1 MPKMTKKFWN
11 IMKNDEAKSA
21 DIVMYGTIG
30 SDEYWDDVCDKT
42 IKEEIGNLG
51 DVENINVHI
60 NSPGGSVFAAV
71 AIANTLKNHKA
82 KVTGFIDGLAA
93 SAATIITSACDVV
106 KMPKN
111 ALFMIHNPL
120 TWAYGNKQELE
131 KTGVLL
137 DKVKDSILETYLT
150 KAKDKTKEEL
160 SALMDE
166 EKWFNAE
173 EAKEYGFV
181 DEIVG
186 EVENLQNV
194 NNLLI
199 VNSLAFDISKFK
211 NFPGSNPT
219 EPVTEPVPE
228 PTQNTAT
235 NTGEMTVEKFKADYP
250 ELYENIVNSA
260 IQGERNRIEAIENLE
275 IAGFDDAVNT
285 AKFKEPLDAANL
297 ALKILNIKKEK
308 NKETL
313 KKIQNESQETTV
325 PVAPPKAEGETGTV
339 VGIPLNNI
347 LKYMNKKTGGTK

>member
-11 IMKNDEAKSA
+11 ITKNEEAKSA
-21 DIVMYGTIG
+21 DVVMYGTIG

-71 AIANTLKNHKA
+71 AIAYTLKNHKA
-82 KVTGFIDGLAA
+82 KVTAFIDGLAA

-111 ALFMIHNPL
+111 AMFMIHNPL

-131 KTGVLL
+131 KTGILL
-137 DKVKDSILETYLT
+137 DKVKDSILETYLA
-150 KAKDKTKEEL
+150 KAKGKTKEEL

-173 EAKEYGFV
+173 EYGFI
-181 DEIVG
+181 DEIVD

-211 NFPGSNPT
+211 NFPGFKPT
-219 EPVTEPVPE
+219 EPVTEPTPE

-235 NTGEMTVEKFKADYP
+235 NTEEMTVEKFKADYP
-250 ELYENIVNSA
+250 ELYKNIVNSA
-260 IQGERNRIEAIENLE
+260 VQGERNRIEAIENLE
-275 IAGFDDAVNT
+275 IAGFDDVVNT
-285 AKFKEPLDAANL
+285 AKFKEPVDAANL

-313 KKIQNESQETTV
+313 KNIQEESQATPV
-325 PVAPPKAEGETGTV
+325 PVAPRAEEGSGSV
-339 VGIPLNNI
+339 AGISVCNI

>member
-1 MPKMTKKFWN
+1 MPKMKTKFWN
-11 IMKNDEAKSA
+11 ITKNDDAKSA

-82 KVTGFIDGLAA
+82 KVTAFIDGLAA

-137 DKVKDSILETYLT
+137 DKVKDSILETYLA

-181 DEIVG
+181 DEIGG
-186 EVENLQNV
+186 EVEELENV

-199 VNSLAFDISKFK
+199 INSLAFDISKFK
-211 NFPGSNPT
+211 NFPGSKPA
-219 EPVTEPVPE
+219 EPAPE
-228 PTQNTAT
+228 ATQNTVT
-235 NTGEMTVEKFKADYP
+235 NTEEMTVEKFKATYP

-275 IAGFDDAVNT
+275 IVGFDDVVNM
-285 AKFKEPLDAANL
+285 AKFKEPVDAANL

-313 KKIQNESQETTV
+313 KNIQEESQATAV
-325 PVAPPKAEGETGTV
+325 PVVPKAEADETGTV
-339 VGIPLNNI
+339 VGIPVSNI
-347 LKYMNKKTGGTK
+347 LKYMNKKIGGTK

>member
-1 MPKMTKKFWN
+1 MTKKFWN
-11 IMKNDEAKSA
+11 ITKNDEAKSA

-30 SDEYWDDVCDKT
+30 SDEFWDDVCDKT

-82 KVTGFIDGLAA
+82 KVTAFIDGLAA
-93 SAATIITSACDVV
+93 SAATIITSACDIV

-111 ALFMIHNPL
+111 AMFMIHNPL

-131 KTGVLL
+131 KTGILL
-137 DKVKDSILETYLT
+137 DKVKDSILETYLA
-150 KAKDKTKEEL
+150 KAKGKTKEEL

-211 NFPGSNPT
+211 NFPGFKPA
-219 EPVTEPVPE
+219 EPVTE

-235 NTGEMTVEKFKADYP
+235 NTEEMTVEKFKADYP
-250 ELYENIVNSA
+250 ELYENIINSA

-275 IAGFDDAVNT
+275 IAGFDDVVNI
-285 AKFKEPLDAANL
+285 AKFKEPIDAANL

-308 NKETL
+308 NKETYTL
-313 KKIQNESQETTV
+313 MQKVSS
-325 PVAPPKAEGETGTV
+325 
-339 VGIPLNNI
+339 
-347 LKYMNKKTGGTK
+347 

>member
-1 MPKMTKKFWN
+1 MPKMKTKFWN
-11 IMKNDEAKSA
+11 IMKNEEENSA
-21 DIVMYGTIG
+21 DMILYGTIG
-30 SDEYWDDVCDKT
+30 SDEWWDDICDKT
-42 IKEEIGNLG
+42 FKEDIANLG
-51 DVENINVHI
+51 EVENINLHI

-82 KVTGFIDGLAA
+82 KVTAYIDGLAA

-131 KTGVLL
+131 KTGILL
-137 DKVKDSILETYLT
+137 DKVKDSILETYLA

-173 EAKEYGFV
+173 EAKEYGFI

-186 EVENLQNV
+186 EMERPQNV

-211 NFPGSNPT
+211 NFPNSRPAVSPKNIKD
-219 EPVTEPVPE
+219 
-228 PTQNTAT
+228 
-235 NTGEMTVEKFKADYP
+235 EMTVEKIKNSYP
-250 ELYENIVNSA
+250 EIYQEILNQGIISERKR
-260 IQGERNRIEAIENLE
+260 IQEIEDLDVAGYDE
-275 IAGFDDAVNT
+275 IINT
-285 AKFKEPLDAANL
+285 AKFNEPIDAANL
-297 ALKILNIKKEK
+297 ALKILNLKKLK
-308 NKETL
+308 NKNTL
-313 KKIQNESQETTV
+313 ENIITESQAIAI
-325 PVAPPKAEGETGTV
+325 PVAPLKDESSGAV
-339 VGIPLNNI
+339 AGISVTNI
-347 LKYMNKKTGGTK
+347 LKYMNKKTGGK

>member
-1 MPKMTKKFWN
+1 MPKMKTKFWN
-11 IMKNDEAKSA
+11 IMKNEEENSA
-21 DIVMYGTIG
+21 DMILYGTIG
-30 SDEYWDDVCDKT
+30 SDEWWDDICDKT
-42 IKEEIGNLG
+42 FKEDIANLG
-51 DVENINVHI
+51 EVENINLHI

-82 KVTGFIDGLAA
+82 KVTAYIDGLAA
-93 SAATIITSACDVV
+93 SAATIITSACDIV

-137 DKVKDSILETYLT
+137 DKVKDSILETYLAKT
-150 KAKDKTKEEL
+150 KDKTKEEL

-173 EAKEYGFV
+173 EAKEYGFI

-186 EVENLQNV
+186 EMEKPQNA

-211 NFPGSNPT
+211 NFPNSRPAISPKNIKD
-219 EPVTEPVPE
+219 
-228 PTQNTAT
+228 
-235 NTGEMTVEKFKADYP
+235 EMTIEKFKNSYP
-250 ELYENIVNSA
+250 EIYQEILNQGIISERKR
-260 IQGERNRIEAIENLE
+260 IQEIEDLDVASYDE
-275 IAGFDDAVNT
+275 IINT
-285 AKFKEPLDAANL
+285 AKFNEPINAANL

-313 KKIQNESQETTV
+313 RNIQEESRETPI
-325 PVAPPKAEGETGTV
+325 PVAPKDEGSSRTV
-339 VGIPLNNI
+339 IGIPVANI

>member
-1 MPKMTKKFWN
+1 MPKMKTKFWN
-11 IMKNDEAKSA
+11 IMKNEEENSA
-21 DIVMYGTIG
+21 DMILYGTIG
-30 SDEYWDDVCDKT
+30 SDEWWDDICDKT
-42 IKEEIGNLG
+42 FKEDIANLG
-51 DVENINVHI
+51 EVENINLHI

-82 KVTGFIDGLAA
+82 KVTAYIDGLAA

-131 KTGVLL
+131 KTGILL
-137 DKVKDSILETYLT
+137 DKVKDSILETYLA

-173 EAKEYGFV
+173 EAKEYGFI

-186 EVENLQNV
+186 EIEKPQNV

-211 NFPGSNPT
+211 NFPNSRPAVSPKNIKD
-219 EPVTEPVPE
+219 
-228 PTQNTAT
+228 
-235 NTGEMTVEKFKADYP
+235 EMTVEKFKNSYP
-250 ELYENIVNSA
+250 EIYQEILNQGIISERKR
-260 IQGERNRIEAIENLE
+260 IQEIEDLDVAGYDE
-275 IAGFDDAVNT
+275 IINT
-285 AKFKEPLDAANL
+285 AKFNEPIDAANL
-297 ALKILNIKKEK
+297 ALKILNLKKLK
-308 NKETL
+308 NKNTL
-313 KKIQNESQETTV
+313 ENIITESQATAI
-325 PVAPPKAEGETGTV
+325 PVAPLKDESSGAV
-339 VGIPLNNI
+339 AGISVTNI
-347 LKYMNKKTGGTK
+347 LKYMNKKTGGK

>member
-1 MPKMTKKFWN
+1 MPKIKTKFWN
-11 IMKNDEAKSA
+11 IMKNEEENSA
-21 DIVMYGTIG
+21 DMILYGTIG
-30 SDEYWDDVCDKT
+30 SDEWWDDICDKT
-42 IKEEIGNLG
+42 FKEDIANLG
-51 DVENINVHI
+51 EVENINLHI

-82 KVTGFIDGLAA
+82 KVTAYIDGLAA
-93 SAATIITSACDVV
+93 SAATIITSACDIV

-120 TWAYGNKQELE
+120 TWTYGNKQELE
-131 KTGVLL
+131 KTGILL
-137 DKVKDSILETYLT
+137 DKVKDSILETYLA

-173 EAKEYGFV
+173 EAKEYGFI

-186 EVENLQNV
+186 EMEKPQNV

-211 NFPGSNPT
+211 NFPNSRP
-219 EPVTEPVPE
+219 PVPPKYIE
-228 PTQNTAT
+228 D
-235 NTGEMTVEKFKADYP
+235 EMTIDKIKNSYP
-250 ELYENIVNSA
+250 EIYQEILNQGIISERKR
-260 IQGERNRIEAIENLE
+260 IQEIEDLDVAGYDE
-275 IAGFDDAVNT
+275 IINN
-285 AKFKEPLDAANL
+285 AKYNEPINAANL

-308 NKETL
+308 NKEAL
-313 KKIQNESQETTV
+313 RNIQEESRETPI
-325 PVAPPKAEGETGTV
+325 PVAPKDEGSSRTV
-339 VGIPLNNI
+339 IGIPVANI

>member
-11 IMKNDEAKSA
+11 ITKNEEAKSA
-21 DIVMYGTIG
+21 DIVMYGVIG
-30 SDEYWDDVCDKT
+30 SDEFWDDVCDKT

-51 DVENINVHI
+51 DVENINLYI

-82 KVTGFIDGLAA
+82 KVTAFIDGLAA

-111 ALFMIHNPL
+111 AMFMIHNPL

-131 KTGVLL
+131 KTGILL
-137 DKVKDSILETYLT
+137 DKVKDSILETYLA
-150 KAKDKTKEEL
+150 KAKGKTKEEL

-211 NFPGSNPT
+211 NFPGSKPT
-219 EPVTEPVPE
+219 EPVTEP
-228 PTQNTAT
+228 TQNTAT
-235 NTGEMTVEKFKADYP
+235 STATNTEEMTVEKFKADYP
-250 ELYENIVNSA
+250 KLYENIVNSA
-260 IQGERNRIEAIENLE
+260 VQEERNRIEAIENLE
-275 IAGFDDAVNT
+275 IAGFDDVINT
-285 AKFKEPLDAANL
+285 AKFKEPVDAANL

-313 KKIQNESQETTV
+313 KNIQEESQATTV
-325 PVAPPKAEGETGTV
+325 PVAPRAEEGSGSV
-339 VGIPLNNI
+339 VGIPVSNI

>member
-11 IMKNDEAKSA
+11 ITKNDEAKSA
-21 DIVMYGTIG
+21 DIVMYGSIG

-82 KVTGFIDGLAA
+82 KVTAYIDGLAA

-131 KTGVLL
+131 KTGILL
-137 DKVKDSILETYLT
+137 DKVKDNILETYLA

-173 EAKEYGFV
+173 EAKEYGFI

-186 EVENLQNV
+186 EMEKPQNV

-211 NFPGSNPT
+211 NFPNSRPAISPKNIKD
-219 EPVTEPVPE
+219 
-228 PTQNTAT
+228 
-235 NTGEMTVEKFKADYP
+235 EMTVEKFKNSYP
-250 ELYENIVNSA
+250 EIYQEILNQGIISERKR
-260 IQGERNRIEAIENLE
+260 IQEIEDLDVAGYDE
-275 IAGFDDAVNT
+275 IINT
-285 AKFKEPLDAANL
+285 AKFNEPIDAANL
-297 ALKILNIKKEK
+297 ALKILNLKKLK
-308 NKETL
+308 NKNTL
-313 KKIQNESQETTV
+313 ENIITESQATAI
-325 PVAPPKAEGETGTV
+325 PVAPLKDESSGAV
-339 VGIPLNNI
+339 AGISVTNI

>member
-1 MPKMTKKFWN
+1 MPKMKTKFWN
-11 IMKNDEAKSA
+11 IMKNEEENSA
-21 DIVMYGTIG
+21 DMILYGTIG
-30 SDEYWDDVCDKT
+30 SDEWWDDICDKT
-42 IKEEIGNLG
+42 FKEDIANLG
-51 DVENINVHI
+51 EVENINLHI

-82 KVTGFIDGLAA
+82 KVTAYIDGLAA

-131 KTGVLL
+131 KTGILL
-137 DKVKDSILETYLT
+137 DKVKDSILETYLA

-173 EAKEYGFV
+173 EAKEYGFI

-186 EVENLQNV
+186 EMERPQNV

-211 NFPGSNPT
+211 NFPNSRPAVSPKNIKD
-219 EPVTEPVPE
+219 
-228 PTQNTAT
+228 
-235 NTGEMTVEKFKADYP
+235 EMTVEKFKNSYP
-250 ELYENIVNSA
+250 EIYQEILNQGIISERKR
-260 IQGERNRIEAIENLE
+260 IQEIEDLDVAGYDE
-275 IAGFDDAVNT
+275 IINT
-285 AKFKEPLDAANL
+285 AKFNEPIDAANL
-297 ALKILNIKKEK
+297 ALKILNLKKLK
-308 NKETL
+308 NKNTL
-313 KKIQNESQETTV
+313 ENIITESQAIAI
-325 PVAPPKAEGETGTV
+325 PVAPLKDESSGAV
-339 VGIPLNNI
+339 AGISVTNI
-347 LKYMNKKTGGTK
+347 LKYMNKKKGGK

>member
-1 MPKMTKKFWN
+1 MPKMKTKFWN
-11 IMKNDEAKSA
+11 IMKNEEENSA
-21 DIVMYGTIG
+21 DMILYGTIG
-30 SDEYWDDVCDKT
+30 SDEWWDDICDKT
-42 IKEEIGNLG
+42 FKEDIANLG
-51 DVENINVHI
+51 EVENINLHI

-82 KVTGFIDGLAA
+82 KVTAYIDGLAA

-131 KTGVLL
+131 KTGILL
-137 DKVKDSILETYLT
+137 DKVKDSILETYLA

-173 EAKEYGFV
+173 EAKEYGFI

-186 EVENLQNV
+186 EMEKPQNV

-211 NFPGSNPT
+211 NFPNSRPAVSPKNIKD
-219 EPVTEPVPE
+219 
-228 PTQNTAT
+228 
-235 NTGEMTVEKFKADYP
+235 EMTVEKFK
-250 ELYENIVNSA
+250 NSY
-260 IQGERNRIEAIENLE
+260 LE
-275 IAGFDDAVNT
+275 IYQEILNQGIISERKRIQEIEDLDVAGYDEIINT
-285 AKFKEPLDAANL
+285 AKFNEPIDAANL
-297 ALKILNIKKEK
+297 ALKILNLKKLK
-308 NKETL
+308 NKNTL
-313 KKIQNESQETTV
+313 ENIITESQATAI
-325 PVAPPKAEGETGTV
+325 PVAPLKDESSGAV
-339 VGIPLNNI
+339 AGISVTNI
-347 LKYMNKKTGGTK
+347 LKYMNKKTGGK

>member
-11 IMKNDEAKSA
+11 ITKNEEAKSA
-21 DIVMYGTIG
+21 DIVMYGSIG

-82 KVTGFIDGLAA
+82 KVTAFIDGLAA

-120 TWAYGNKQELE
+120 TWTYGNKQELE

-137 DKVKDSILETYLT
+137 DKVKDSILETYLA

-173 EAKEYGFV
+173 EAKEYGFI
-181 DEIVG
+181 DEIVD
-186 EVENLQNV
+186 EVENLQKV
-194 NNLLI
+194 NNLLV

-211 NFPGSNPT
+211 NFPGSKLT
-219 EPVTEPVPE
+219 EPVTEP
-228 PTQNTAT
+228 TQNTAA

-250 ELYENIVNSA
+250 ELYENIINSA
-260 IQGERNRIEAIENLE
+260 VQEERNRIEAIENLE
-275 IAGFDDAVNT
+275 IVGFDDVVNT
-285 AKFKEPLDAANL
+285 AKFKEPVDAANL

-313 KKIQNESQETTV
+313 KNIQEESQATTV
-325 PVAPPKAEGETGTV
+325 PAAPRAEDGSGSV
-339 VGIPLNNI
+339 VGIPVSNI

>member
-1 MPKMTKKFWN
+1 MPKMKTKFWN
-11 IMKNDEAKSA
+11 IMKNEEENSA
-21 DIVMYGTIG
+21 DMILYGTIG
-30 SDEYWDDVCDKT
+30 SDEWWDDICDKT
-42 IKEEIGNLG
+42 FKEDIANLG
-51 DVENINVHI
+51 EVENINLHI

-82 KVTGFIDGLAA
+82 KVTAYIDGLAA

-131 KTGVLL
+131 KTGILL
-137 DKVKDSILETYLT
+137 DKVKDSILETYLA

-173 EAKEYGFV
+173 EAKEYGFI

-186 EVENLQNV
+186 EMERPQNV

-211 NFPGSNPT
+211 NFPNSRPAVSPKNIKD
-219 EPVTEPVPE
+219 
-228 PTQNTAT
+228 
-235 NTGEMTVEKFKADYP
+235 EMTVEKFKNSYP
-250 ELYENIVNSA
+250 EIYQEILNQGIISERKR
-260 IQGERNRIEAIENLE
+260 IQEIEDLDVAGYNE
-275 IAGFDDAVNT
+275 IINT
-285 AKFKEPLDAANL
+285 AKFNEPIDAANL
-297 ALKILNIKKEK
+297 ALKILNLKKLK
-308 NKETL
+308 NKNTL
-313 KKIQNESQETTV
+313 ENIITESQSTAI
-325 PVAPPKAEGETGTV
+325 PVALLKDESSGAV
-339 VGIPLNNI
+339 AGISVTNI
-347 LKYMNKKTGGTK
+347 LKYMNKKTGGK

>member
-1 MPKMTKKFWN
+1 MPKMKTKFWN
-11 IMKNDEAKSA
+11 IMKNEEENSA
-21 DIVMYGTIG
+21 DMILYGTIG
-30 SDEYWDDVCDKT
+30 SDEWWDDICDKT
-42 IKEEIGNLG
+42 FKGE
-51 DVENINVHI
+51 VENINLHI

-82 KVTGFIDGLAA
+82 KVTAYIDGLAA

-131 KTGVLL
+131 KTGILL
-137 DKVKDSILETYLT
+137 DKVKDSILETYLA

-173 EAKEYGFV
+173 EAKEYGFI

-186 EVENLQNV
+186 EMERPQNV

-211 NFPGSNPT
+211 NFPNSRPAVSPKNIKD
-219 EPVTEPVPE
+219 
-228 PTQNTAT
+228 
-235 NTGEMTVEKFKADYP
+235 EMTVEKFKNSYP
-250 ELYENIVNSA
+250 EIYQEILNQGIISERKR
-260 IQGERNRIEAIENLE
+260 IQEIEDLDVAGYNE
-275 IAGFDDAVNT
+275 IINT
-285 AKFKEPLDAANL
+285 AKFNEPIDAANL
-297 ALKILNIKKEK
+297 ALKILNLKKLK
-308 NKETL
+308 NKNTL
-313 KKIQNESQETTV
+313 E
-325 PVAPPKAEGETGTV
+325 
-339 VGIPLNNI
+339 NI
-347 LKYMNKKTGGTK
+347 ITEIKWNRA

>member
-11 IMKNDEAKSA
+11 ITKNDEAKSA
-21 DIVMYGTIG
+21 DIVMYGAIG
-30 SDEYWDDVCDKT
+30 SDEFWDDVCDKT
-42 IKEEIGNLG
+42 IKEEIRNLG
-51 DVENINVHI
+51 DVENINLHI

-82 KVTGFIDGLAA
+82 KVTAFIDGLAA

-137 DKVKDSILETYLT
+137 DKVKDSILETYLA

-181 DEIVG
+181 DEIVE

-199 VNSLAFDISKFK
+199 VNNLAFDISKFK
-211 NFPGSNPT
+211 NFPNRR
-219 EPVTEPVPE
+219 PVVPAKDIKE
-228 PTQNTAT
+228 D
-235 NTGEMTVEKFKADYP
+235 MSVEKFKNSYP
-250 ELYENIVNSA
+250 EIYQEIVEQTINSERKRIQEIDNLDLVGYEEIVN
-260 IQGERNRIEAIENLE
+260 N
-275 IAGFDDAVNT
+275 

-313 KKIQNESQETTV
+313 KKIQNESQATAV
-325 PVAPPKAEGETGTV
+325 PVAPKAEAGETGTV
-339 VGIPLNNI
+339 VGIPVSNI
-347 LKYMNKKTGGTK
+347 LKYMNNKTGGTK

>member
-1 MPKMTKKFWN
+1 MPKMKTKFWN
-11 IMKNDEAKSA
+11 IMKNEEENSA
-21 DIVMYGTIG
+21 DMILYGTIG
-30 SDEYWDDVCDKT
+30 SDEWWDDICDKT
-42 IKEEIGNLG
+42 FKEDIANLG
-51 DVENINVHI
+51 EVENINLHI

-82 KVTGFIDGLAA
+82 KVTAYIDGLAA

-131 KTGVLL
+131 KTGILL
-137 DKVKDSILETYLT
+137 DKVKDSILETYLA

-173 EAKEYGFV
+173 EAKEYGFI

-186 EVENLQNV
+186 EMEKPQNV

-211 NFPGSNPT
+211 NFPNSRPAVSPKNI
-219 EPVTEPVPE
+219 
-228 PTQNTAT
+228 ND
-235 NTGEMTVEKFKADYP
+235 EMTVEKFINSYP
-250 ELYENIVNSA
+250 EIYQEILNQGIISERKR
-260 IQGERNRIEAIENLE
+260 IQEIEDLDVAGYDE
-275 IAGFDDAVNT
+275 IINT
-285 AKFKEPLDAANL
+285 AKFNEPIDAANL
-297 ALKILNIKKEK
+297 ALKILNLKKLK
-308 NKETL
+308 NKNTL
-313 KKIQNESQETTV
+313 ENIITESQATAI
-325 PVAPPKAEGETGTV
+325 PVAPLKDESSGAV
-339 VGIPLNNI
+339 AGISVTNI
-347 LKYMNKKTGGTK
+347 LKYMNKKTGGK

>member
-1 MPKMTKKFWN
+1 
-11 IMKNDEAKSA
+11 
-21 DIVMYGTIG
+21 
-30 SDEYWDDVCDKT
+30 
-42 IKEEIGNLG
+42 
-51 DVENINVHI
+51 
-60 NSPGGSVFAAV
+60 
-71 AIANTLKNHKA
+71 
-82 KVTGFIDGLAA
+82 
-93 SAATIITSACDVV
+93 
-106 KMPKN
+106 
-111 ALFMIHNPL
+111 
-120 TWAYGNKQELE
+120 
-131 KTGVLL
+131 
-137 DKVKDSILETYLT
+137 
-150 KAKDKTKEEL
+150 
-160 SALMDE
+160 MDE

-173 EAKEYGFV
+173 EAKEYGFI

-186 EVENLQNV
+186 EMEKPQNV

-235 NTGEMTVEKFKADYP
+235 NTEEMTVEKFKATYP

-275 IAGFDDAVNT
+275 IAGFDDVVST
-285 AKFKEPLDAANL
+285 AKFKEPVDAANL

-313 KKIQNESQETTV
+313 KNIQEESQATAV
-325 PVAPPKAEGETGTV
+325 PVAPKAEAGETGTV

>member
-1 MPKMTKKFWN
+1 
-11 IMKNDEAKSA
+11 MKNKEENSA
-21 DIVMYGTIG
+21 DMILYGTIG
-30 SDEYWDDVCDKT
+30 SDEWWDDICDKT
-42 IKEEIGNLG
+42 FKEDIANLG
-51 DVENINVHI
+51 EVENINLHI

-82 KVTGFIDGLAA
+82 KVTAYIDGLAA

-131 KTGVLL
+131 KTGILL
-137 DKVKDSILETYLT
+137 DKVKDSILETYLA

-173 EAKEYGFV
+173 EAKEYGFI

-186 EVENLQNV
+186 EMERPQNV

-211 NFPGSNPT
+211 NFPNSRPAVSPKNIKD
-219 EPVTEPVPE
+219 
-228 PTQNTAT
+228 
-235 NTGEMTVEKFKADYP
+235 EMTVEKFKNSYP
-250 ELYENIVNSA
+250 EIYQEILNQGIISERKR
-260 IQGERNRIEAIENLE
+260 IQEIEDLDVAGYNE
-275 IAGFDDAVNT
+275 IINT
-285 AKFKEPLDAANL
+285 AKFNEPIDAANL
-297 ALKILNIKKEK
+297 ALKILNLKKLK
-308 NKETL
+308 NKNTL
-313 KKIQNESQETTV
+313 ENIITESQATAI
-325 PVAPPKAEGETGTV
+325 PVAPLKDESSGAV
-339 VGIPLNNI
+339 AGISVTNI
-347 LKYMNKKTGGTK
+347 LKYMNKKTGGK

>member
-1 MPKMTKKFWN
+1 MPKMKTKFWN
-11 IMKNDEAKSA
+11 IMKNEEENSA
-21 DIVMYGTIG
+21 DMILYGTIG
-30 SDEYWDDVCDKT
+30 SDEWWDDICDKT
-42 IKEEIGNLG
+42 FKEDITNLG
-51 DVENINVHI
+51 EVENINLHI

-82 KVTGFIDGLAA
+82 KVTAFIDGLAA

-131 KTGVLL
+131 KTGILL
-137 DKVKDSILETYLT
+137 DKVKDSILETYLA
-150 KAKDKTKEEL
+150 KAKNKTKEEL

-173 EAKEYGFV
+173 EAKDYGFI

-186 EVENLQNV
+186 EMEKPQNV

-211 NFPGSNPT
+211 NFPNRRPA
-219 EPVTEPVPE
+219 VPAKNIKE
-228 PTQNTAT
+228 D
-235 NTGEMTVEKFKADYP
+235 MTVEKFKNSYP
-250 ELYENIVNSA
+250 EIYQEIVEQT
-260 IQGERNRIEAIENLE
+260 INLE
-275 IAGFDDAVNT
+275 RKRIQEIDNLDLVGYEEILNN
-285 AKFKEPLDAANL
+285 AKFNEPIDAANL
-297 ALKILNIKKEK
+297 ALKILN
-308 NKETL
+308 L
-313 KKIQNESQETTV
+313 KKLNNKATLENIINESQTTTV
-325 PVAPPKAEGETGTV
+325 PVSPRQEENFGAVA
-339 VGIPLNNI
+339 GISVNNI

>member
-1 MPKMTKKFWN
+1 MPKMKTKFWN
-11 IMKNDEAKSA
+11 IMKNEEENSVDM
-21 DIVMYGTIG
+21 ILYGTIG
-30 SDEYWDDVCDKT
+30 SDEWWDDICDKT
-42 IKEEIGNLG
+42 FKEDITNLG
-51 DVENINVHI
+51 EAENINLHI

-82 KVTGFIDGLAA
+82 KVTAFIDGLAA

-137 DKVKDSILETYLT
+137 DKVKDSILETYLA
-150 KAKDKTKEEL
+150 KAKNKTKEEL

-173 EAKEYGFV
+173 EAKEYGFI
-181 DEIVG
+181 DEIVE

-211 NFPGSNPT
+211 NFPNRRPA
-219 EPVTEPVPE
+219 VPAKDIKE
-228 PTQNTAT
+228 
-235 NTGEMTVEKFKADYP
+235 EMTVEKFKATYP
-250 ELYENIVNSA
+250 KLYENIVNQA

-275 IAGFDDAVNT
+275 IAGFDDVVNT

-313 KKIQNESQETTV
+313 KKIQNESQETIV
-325 PVAPPKAEGETGTV
+325 PVAPPKVEGGTV

>member
-1 MPKMTKKFWN
+1 MPKMKTKFWN
-11 IMKNDEAKSA
+11 IMKNEEENSA
-21 DIVMYGTIG
+21 DMILYGTIG
-30 SDEYWDDVCDKT
+30 SDEWWDDICDKT
-42 IKEEIGNLG
+42 FKEDIANLVE
-51 DVENINVHI
+51 VENINLHI

-82 KVTGFIDGLAA
+82 KVTAYIDGLAA

-131 KTGVLL
+131 KTGILL
-137 DKVKDSILETYLT
+137 DKVKDSILETYLA

-173 EAKEYGFV
+173 EAKEYGFI

-186 EVENLQNV
+186 EMERPQNV

-211 NFPGSNPT
+211 NFPNSRPAVSPKNIKD
-219 EPVTEPVPE
+219 
-228 PTQNTAT
+228 
-235 NTGEMTVEKFKADYP
+235 EMTVEKFKNSYP
-250 ELYENIVNSA
+250 EIYQEILNQGIISERKR
-260 IQGERNRIEAIENLE
+260 IQEIEDLDVAGYDE
-275 IAGFDDAVNT
+275 IINT
-285 AKFKEPLDAANL
+285 AKFNEPIDAANL
-297 ALKILNIKKEK
+297 ALKILNLKKLK
-308 NKETL
+308 NKNTL
-313 KKIQNESQETTV
+313 ENIITESQAIAI
-325 PVAPPKAEGETGTV
+325 PVAPLKDESSGAV
-339 VGIPLNNI
+339 AGISVTNI
-347 LKYMNKKTGGTK
+347 LKYMNKKTGGK

>member
-1 MPKMTKKFWN
+1 MPKMKTKFWN
-11 IMKNDEAKSA
+11 IMKNEEENSA
-21 DIVMYGTIG
+21 DMILYGTIG
-30 SDEYWDDVCDKT
+30 SDEWWDDICDKT
-42 IKEEIGNLG
+42 FKEDIANLG
-51 DVENINVHI
+51 EVENIHLHI

-82 KVTGFIDGLAA
+82 KVTAYIDGLAA

-131 KTGVLL
+131 KTGILL
-137 DKVKDSILETYLT
+137 DKVKDSILETYLA

-173 EAKEYGFV
+173 EAKEYGFI

-186 EVENLQNV
+186 EMERPQNV

-211 NFPGSNPT
+211 NFPNSRPAVSPKNIKD
-219 EPVTEPVPE
+219 
-228 PTQNTAT
+228 
-235 NTGEMTVEKFKADYP
+235 EMTVEKFKNSYP
-250 ELYENIVNSA
+250 EIYQEILNQGIISERKRIQEIEDLDVAGYDEIINI
-260 IQGERNRIEAIENLE
+260 
-275 IAGFDDAVNT
+275 
-285 AKFKEPLDAANL
+285 AKFNEPIDAANL
-297 ALKILNIKKEK
+297 ALKILNLKKLK
-308 NKETL
+308 NKNTL
-313 KKIQNESQETTV
+313 ENIITESQAIAI
-325 PVAPPKAEGETGTV
+325 PVAPLKDESSGAV
-339 VGIPLNNI
+339 AGISVTNI
-347 LKYMNKKTGGTK
+347 LKYMNKKTGGK

>member
-1 MPKMTKKFWN
+1 
-11 IMKNDEAKSA
+11 MKNEEENSA
-21 DIVMYGTIG
+21 DMILYGTIG
-30 SDEYWDDVCDKT
+30 SDEWWDDICDKT
-42 IKEEIGNLG
+42 FKEDIANLG
-51 DVENINVHI
+51 EVENINLHI

-82 KVTGFIDGLAA
+82 KVTAYIDGLAA

-131 KTGVLL
+131 KTGILL
-137 DKVKDSILETYLT
+137 DKVKDSILETYLA

-173 EAKEYGFV
+173 EAKEYGFI

-186 EVENLQNV
+186 EMERPQNV

-211 NFPGSNPT
+211 NFPNSRPAVSPKNIKD
-219 EPVTEPVPE
+219 
-228 PTQNTAT
+228 
-235 NTGEMTVEKFKADYP
+235 EMTVEKFKNSYP
-250 ELYENIVNSA
+250 EIYQEILNQGIISERKR
-260 IQGERNRIEAIENLE
+260 IQEIEDLDVAGYNE
-275 IAGFDDAVNT
+275 IINT
-285 AKFKEPLDAANL
+285 AKFNEPIDAANL
-297 ALKILNIKKEK
+297 ALKILNLKKLK
-308 NKETL
+308 NKNTL
-313 KKIQNESQETTV
+313 ENIITESQATAI
-325 PVAPPKAEGETGTV
+325 PVAPLKDESSGAV
-339 VGIPLNNI
+339 AGISITNI
-347 LKYMNKKTGGTK
+347 LKYMNKKTGGK

>member
-1 MPKMTKKFWN
+1 MPKMKTKFWN
-11 IMKNDEAKSA
+11 IMKNEQENSA
-21 DIVMYGTIG
+21 DMILYGTIG
-30 SDEYWDDVCDKT
+30 SDEWWDDICDKT
-42 IKEEIGNLG
+42 FKEDIANLG
-51 DVENINVHI
+51 EVENINLHI

-82 KVTGFIDGLAA
+82 KVTAYIDGLAA

-131 KTGVLL
+131 KTGILL
-137 DKVKDSILETYLT
+137 DKVKDSILETYLA

-173 EAKEYGFV
+173 EAKEYGFI

-186 EVENLQNV
+186 EMERPQNV

-211 NFPGSNPT
+211 NFPNSRPAVSPKNIKD
-219 EPVTEPVPE
+219 
-228 PTQNTAT
+228 
-235 NTGEMTVEKFKADYP
+235 EMTVEKFKNSYP
-250 ELYENIVNSA
+250 EIYQEILNQGIISERKR
-260 IQGERNRIEAIENLE
+260 IQEIEDLDVAGYDE
-275 IAGFDDAVNT
+275 IINT
-285 AKFKEPLDAANL
+285 AKFNEPIDAANL
-297 ALKILNIKKEK
+297 ALKILNLKKLK
-308 NKETL
+308 NKNTL
-313 KKIQNESQETTV
+313 ENIITESQAIAI
-325 PVAPPKAEGETGTV
+325 PVAPLKDESSGAV
-339 VGIPLNNI
+339 AGISVTNI
-347 LKYMNKKTGGTK
+347 LKYMNKKTGGK

>member
-1 MPKMTKKFWN
+1 
-11 IMKNDEAKSA
+11 MKNEEENSA
-21 DIVMYGTIG
+21 DMILYGTIG
-30 SDEYWDDVCDKT
+30 SDEWWDDICDKT
-42 IKEEIGNLG
+42 FKEDIANLG
-51 DVENINVHI
+51 EVENINLHI

-82 KVTGFIDGLAA
+82 KVTAYIDGLAA

-131 KTGVLL
+131 KTGILL
-137 DKVKDSILETYLT
+137 DKVKDSILETYLA

-160 SALMDE
+160 SVLMDE

-173 EAKEYGFV
+173 EAKEYGFI

-186 EVENLQNV
+186 EMEKPQNV

-211 NFPGSNPT
+211 NFPNSRPAISPKNIKD
-219 EPVTEPVPE
+219 
-228 PTQNTAT
+228 
-235 NTGEMTVEKFKADYP
+235 EMTVEKFKNSYP
-250 ELYENIVNSA
+250 EIYQEILNQGIISERKR
-260 IQGERNRIEAIENLE
+260 IQEIEDLDVAGYDE
-275 IAGFDDAVNT
+275 IINT
-285 AKFKEPLDAANL
+285 AKFNEPIDAANL
-297 ALKILNIKKEK
+297 ALKILNLKKLK
-308 NKETL
+308 NKNTL
-313 KKIQNESQETTV
+313 ENIITESQATAI
-325 PVAPPKAEGETGTV
+325 PVAPLKDESSGAV
-339 VGIPLNNI
+339 AGISVTNI

>member
-11 IMKNDEAKSA
+11 ITKNEEAKSA
-21 DIVMYGTIG
+21 DIVMYGSIG

-82 KVTGFIDGLAA
+82 KVTAFIDGLAA

-131 KTGVLL
+131 KTGILL
-137 DKVKDSILETYLT
+137 DKVKDSILETYLAKT
-150 KAKDKTKEEL
+150 KDKTKEEL
-160 SALMDE
+160 SALMDK

-181 DEIVG
+181 DEIAG

-211 NFPGSNPT
+211 NFPRFKTT
-219 EPVTEPVPE
+219 EPVTKPTSE
-228 PTQNTAT
+228 PTQNIAT
-235 NTGEMTVEKFKADYP
+235 NTEEMTLEKFKADYP

-260 IQGERNRIEAIENLE
+260 VHGERNRIEAIENLE
-275 IAGFDDAVNT
+275 IAGFDDVVNT
-285 AKFKEPLDAANL
+285 AKFKEPVDAANL
-297 ALKILNIKKEK
+297 ALKFLNIKKEK

-313 KKIQNESQETTV
+313 KKIQNESQATPV
-325 PVAPPKAEGETGTV
+325 PVASRAEEVSGSV
-339 VGIPLNNI
+339 VGIPVSNI

>member
-1 MPKMTKKFWN
+1 MPKMKTKFWN
-11 IMKNDEAKSA
+11 ITKNEETKSA
-21 DIVMYGTIG
+21 DIDMYGTIG

-51 DVENINVHI
+51 DVENINLYI

-82 KVTGFIDGLAA
+82 KVTAYIDGLAA

-131 KTGVLL
+131 KTGILL
-137 DKVKDSILETYLT
+137 DKVKDSILETYLA
-150 KAKDKTKEEL
+150 KSKDKTKEEL

-173 EAKEYGFV
+173 EAKEYGFI

-211 NFPGSNPT
+211 NFPSSKPT
-219 EPVTEPVPE
+219 EPVTEP
-228 PTQNTAT
+228 TQNIVT
-235 NTGEMTVEKFKADYP
+235 NAEEMTVEKFKADYP

-275 IAGFDDAVNT
+275 IAGFDDVVNT
-285 AKFKEPLDAANL
+285 AKFKEPVDAANL

-313 KKIQNESQETTV
+313 KNIQDESQATPV
-325 PVAPPKAEGETGTV
+325 PVAPRAEEGSGSV
-339 VGIPLNNI
+339 VGIPVCNI

>member
-1 MPKMTKKFWN
+1 MPKMKKKFWN
-11 IMKNDEAKSA
+11 IMKNEEENSA
-21 DIVMYGTIG
+21 DMILYGIIG
-30 SDEYWDDVCDKT
+30 SDEGWDDICDKT
-42 IKEEIGNLG
+42 FKEDITNLG
-51 DVENINVHI
+51 EVENINLHI

-82 KVTGFIDGLAA
+82 KIIAFIDGLAA

-120 TWAYGNKQELE
+120 TWAYGDKQKLE
-131 KTGVLL
+131 KTGILL
-137 DKVKDSILETYLT
+137 DKVKDSILETYLA

-173 EAKEYGFV
+173 EAKEFGFI

-186 EVENLQNV
+186 EMEKPQNV

-211 NFPGSNPT
+211 NFPTS
-219 EPVTEPVPE
+219 EPAITAEPI
-228 PTQNTAT
+228 QNTVT
-235 NTGEMTVEKFKADYP
+235 NTVEEMTVEKFKASYP
-250 ELYENIVNSA
+250 ELYENIVNQV

-275 IAGFDDAVNT
+275 VVGFDDIVNE
-285 AKFKEPLDAANL
+285 AKFKEPIDAANL

-308 NKETL
+308 NKKTL
-313 KKIQNESQETTV
+313 ENIQNDSQATTI
-325 PVAPPKAEGETGTV
+325 PVTPRVEEGSGTV
-339 VGIPLNNI
+339 VGIPVNNI
-347 LKYMNKKTGGTK
+347 LKYMNKKTGGK

>member
-1 MPKMTKKFWN
+1 MTKKFWN
-11 IMKNDEAKSA
+11 ITKNEEAKSA
-21 DIVMYGTIG
+21 DVVMYGTIG

-82 KVTGFIDGLAA
+82 KVTAFIDGLAA

-111 ALFMIHNPL
+111 AMFMIHNPL

-131 KTGVLL
+131 KTGILL
-137 DKVKDSILETYLT
+137 DKVKDSILETYLA
-150 KAKDKTKEEL
+150 KAKGKTKEEL

-173 EAKEYGFV
+173 EAKEYGFI
-181 DEIVG
+181 DEIIE

-211 NFPGSNPT
+211 NFPGS
-219 EPVTEPVPE
+219 EPAPESTPE
-228 PTQNTAT
+228 PTQNTVT
-235 NTGEMTVEKFKADYP
+235 NTEEMTVEKFKANYP

-275 IAGFDDAVNT
+275 IAGFDDVVNT
-285 AKFKEPLDAANL
+285 AKFKEPVDAANL

-313 KKIQNESQETTV
+313 KNIQEESQATVV
-325 PVAPPKAEGETGTV
+325 PVAPKAEAGETGTV

>member
-1 MPKMTKKFWN
+1 MPKMKTKFWN
-11 IMKNDEAKSA
+11 IMKNEEENSA
-21 DIVMYGTIG
+21 DMILYGTIG
-30 SDEYWDDVCDKT
+30 SDEWWDDICDKT
-42 IKEEIGNLG
+42 FKEDIANLG
-51 DVENINVHI
+51 EVENINLHI

-82 KVTGFIDGLAA
+82 KVTAYIDGLAA

-131 KTGVLL
+131 KTGILL
-137 DKVKDSILETYLT
+137 DKVKDSILETYLA

-173 EAKEYGFV
+173 EAKEYGFI

-186 EVENLQNV
+186 EMEKPQNV

-211 NFPGSNPT
+211 NFPNSRPAVSPKNIKD
-219 EPVTEPVPE
+219 
-228 PTQNTAT
+228 
-235 NTGEMTVEKFKADYP
+235 EMTVEKFINSYP
-250 ELYENIVNSA
+250 EIYQEILNQGIISERKR
-260 IQGERNRIEAIENLE
+260 IQEIEDLDVAGYDE
-275 IAGFDDAVNT
+275 IINT
-285 AKFKEPLDAANL
+285 AKFNEPIDAANL
-297 ALKILNIKKEK
+297 ALKILNLKKLK
-308 NKETL
+308 NKNTL
-313 KKIQNESQETTV
+313 ENIITESQAIAI
-325 PVAPPKAEGETGTV
+325 PVAPLKDESSGAV
-339 VGIPLNNI
+339 AGISVTNI
-347 LKYMNKKTGGTK
+347 LKYMNKKTGGK